1 MKLVELFWALKQ
13 AMEFS
18 RIAVLRQGEVW
29 EGKKTFDTGTE
40 KCNKFSFILEVQI
53 SMALSAQG

>member
-29 EGKKTFDTGTE
+29 GGKKTFDTGTE
-40 KCNKFSFILEVQI
+40 KCNKFFFYTRG
-53 SMALSAQG
+53 AD

>member
-1 MKLVELFWALKQ
+1 VKLVELFWALKQ

-18 RIAVLRQGEVW
+18 RIAVLRQGEVC
-29 EGKKTFDTGTE
+29 EGKKLLTLEPRSVTS
-40 KCNKFSFILEVQI
+40 FSFILEVQI